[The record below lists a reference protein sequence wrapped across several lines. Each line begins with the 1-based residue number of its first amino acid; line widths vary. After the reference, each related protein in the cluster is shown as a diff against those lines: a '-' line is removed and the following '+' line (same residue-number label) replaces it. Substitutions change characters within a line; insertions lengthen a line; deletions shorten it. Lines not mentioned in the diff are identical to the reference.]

1 MTIQNIRG
9 SMIGDNYSREKPTG
23 YVFLAK
29 VQENN
34 NPAEKTL
41 SNGSLPKSF
50 FFFYGMVL

>member
-1 MTIQNIRG
+1 MTIQNTRG

-50 FFFYGMVL
+50 S